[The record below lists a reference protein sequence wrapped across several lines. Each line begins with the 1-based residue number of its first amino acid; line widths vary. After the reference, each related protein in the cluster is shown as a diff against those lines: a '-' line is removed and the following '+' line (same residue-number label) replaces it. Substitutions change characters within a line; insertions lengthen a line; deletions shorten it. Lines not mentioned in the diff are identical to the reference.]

1 MNDSCS
7 EQNISWSSENTAYG
21 FYFTFNRRTNV
32 TAYVSP
38 NVTAFPSL
46 NKTEQEVF
54 NLIENNP
61 KITRKDIAI
70 KINKTIR
77 TVQRITD
84 KLVEKKM
91 LIRVGNNQFGYWE
104 ILKK

>member
-1 MNDSCS
+1 MSKN
-7 EQNISWSSENTAYG
+7 ETILLKIRKYK
-21 FYFTFNRRTNV
+21 FLINRKTNV
-32 TAYVSP
+32 TAYVTP
-38 NVTAFPSL
+38 NVTAFSL
-46 NKTEQEVF
+46 LNRTEQEVF

-91 LIRVGNNQFGYWE
+91 LIKVGSNQYGYWE
-104 ILKK
+104 VLKK